1 MAEIVYVL
9 TNEAMPGLIKIGKT
23 NGDLAERIRG
33 LFQTGVPLAFDLFFA
48 CEVRDAAFAERQLH
62 EAFGDHRLSK
72 NREFFRL
79 APERARA
86 ALYLAMTKEIKLD
99 DQIYPTKEDKAD
111 VEAAKRRTRFQF
123 SIIGLQP
130 GTELKL
136 YRDPNI
142 TCKTLDDTN
151 QVEFRGERA
160 SLSDAATQVLKEM
173 GYQGGFS
180 GPWEWSYEGKRLDEI
195 RREIEEESD

>member
-1 MAEIVYVL
+1 
-9 TNEAMPGLIKIGKT
+9 MPGLIKIGKT

-48 CEVRDAAFAERQLH
+48 YEVRDAAFAERQLH
-62 EAFGDHRLSK
+62 EAFGDHRVSK

-86 ALYLAMTKEIKLD
+86 ALYLAMIKEIKLD

-123 SIIGLQP
+123 SMIRLQP

-142 TCKTLDDTN
+142 TCKTIDDTN
-151 QVEFRGERA
+151 QVEFRGEERHSVMTRHRYSKKWVIREAFLVRA
-160 SLSDAATQVLKEM
+160 NGHTKVRDWMKSD
-173 GYQGGFS
+173 
-180 GPWEWSYEGKRLDEI
+180 GK
-195 RREIEEESD
+195 